1 MNSLSGSETPINP
14 LDSPIM
20 VIGGSGFLGSYV
32 ADALSDNGYK
42 VRIFD
47 LKPSPWL
54 RQGQEMIVGDILD
67 QNTLEEAVLGCKAVY
82 HFAGLAD
89 IDEARNRPFDTCRLN
104 VLGCVNV
111 LEAARKAQASRFIY
125 ASSVYVY
132 SRSGHF
138 YRASKQSAEMFIEA
152 YHELYQMEYT
162 ILRYGSLYGRRADY
176 RNGLYR
182 LLYDAMTKKKISYG
196 GTGEELREYIH
207 VHDAADLSVEI
218 LKGEYANK
226 NIILTGNEKM
236 SVKNVMIMI
245 SEILGND
252 IELEFSDNYRSGHY
266 LITPYAF
273 NPRMGKKMISNI
285 QTDMGQGLLDLI
297 EEIYER
303 LKIRHGGS

>member
-1 MNSLSGSETPINP
+1 MSAITPKDGP
-14 LDSPIM
+14 VM

-32 ADALSDNGYK
+32 ADALTDNGYS

-47 LKPSPWL
+47 LTPSPWL
-54 RQGQEMIVGDILD
+54 HDGQEMIIGDILD
-67 QNTLEEAVLGCKAVY
+67 AKAMERAISGCTAVY

-89 IDEARNRPFDTCRLN
+89 IDEAINRPIDTCKFN
-104 VLGCVNV
+104 VLGCVNA
-111 LEAARKAQASRFIY
+111 LEATRLAGAKRFIF

-138 YRASKQSAEMFIEA
+138 YRASKQAAEMFIEA
-152 YHELYQMEYT
+152 YHERYEMDYT

-207 VHDAADLSVEI
+207 VHDAAELSVNV
-218 LKGEYANK
+218 LKEEYANK
-226 NIILTGNEKM
+226 HIILTGNEKM

-245 SEILGND
+245 NEILGND
-252 IELEFSDNYRSGHY
+252 INLEFSNNYRSGHY
-266 LITPYAF
+266 LITPYTF
-273 NPRMGKKMISNI
+273 NPRMGKKMVSNVH
-285 QTDMGQGLLDLI
+285 TDMGQGLLDLI
-297 EEIYER
+297 EEIHE
-303 LKIRHGGS
+303 KINIQTDNDRR

>member
-1 MNSLSGSETPINP
+1 MSAITPKDGP
-14 LDSPIM
+14 VM

-32 ADALSDNGYK
+32 ADALTDNGYS

-47 LKPSPWL
+47 LTPSPWL
-54 RQGQEMIVGDILD
+54 RDGQEMIIGDILD
-67 QNTLEEAVLGCKAVY
+67 AKAMERAISGCTAVY

-89 IDEARNRPFDTCRLN
+89 IDEAINRPIDTCKFN
-104 VLGCVNV
+104 VLGCVNA
-111 LEAARKAQASRFIY
+111 LEATRLAGAKRFIF

-138 YRASKQSAEMFIEA
+138 YRASKQAAEMFIEA
-152 YHELYQMEYT
+152 YHERYEMDYT

-207 VHDAADLSVEI
+207 VHDAAELSVNV
-218 LKGEYANK
+218 LKEEYANK
-226 NIILTGNEKM
+226 HIILTGNEKM

-245 SEILGND
+245 NEILGND
-252 IELEFSDNYRSGHY
+252 INLEFSNNYRSGHY
-266 LITPYAF
+266 LITPYTF
-273 NPRMGKKMISNI
+273 NPRMGKKMVSNVH
-285 QTDMGQGLLDLI
+285 TDMGQGLLDLI
-297 EEIYER
+297 EEIHE
-303 LKIRHGGS
+303 KINIQIDRDNNDI